1 MIFAKYIRSNQIGCE
16 EDGLTRGSIY
26 QVKRMDKTSYVV
38 YLEGFDKPYNR
49 TCFEY
54 YEAKKKNIKFED

>member
-1 MIFAKYIRSNQIGCE
+1 MIFAKYVWSNQIGCE

-26 QVKRMDKTSYVV
+26 QVKLIDKRSYLV

-49 TCFEY
+49 KCFEY
-54 YEAKKKNIKFED
+54 YEGKKININFD

>member
-1 MIFAKYIRSNQIGCE
+1 MIFAKYVRSNQIGCE

-26 QVKRMDKTSYVV
+26 QVKRMDKTSYLV
-38 YLEGFDKPYNR
+38 YLEGFDEPYNR

-54 YEAKKKNIKFED
+54 YEAKKKNIKFEG

>member
-1 MIFAKYIRSNQIGCE
+1 MIFAKYIRSNQVYGE

-26 QVKRMDKTSYVV
+26 QVKRMDKTSYLV

-54 YEAKKKNIKFED
+54 YEAKKKNIKFEG